1 MPYQIKNGIV
11 YGSNAV
17 SLTQAQYDALSTAE
31 KNNGT
36 VYYIYDS
43 DDAVFDAEDVGL
55 ADGGNVQTL
64 AGSVAVIE
72 TSPATATHAVGDYIV
87 WNGQLYEVITAI
99 AVGETLTVGTNITAT
114 TVGSELTALNNKY
127 YYRDYSF
134 TLSYSGGTIGTRGA
148 QGYFGLDSD
157 AVAVS
162 ATITYVSSSDR
173 FIPVVFTSTSSGTN
187 PAIYCNLYRC
197 DTNSLSSA
205 PQVTVR
211 VLYRRN

>member
-64 AGSVAVIE
+64 AGSVAIIE

-99 AVGETLTVGTNITAT
+99 AVGETLTVGTNITST
-114 TVGSELTALNNKY
+114 TVGEELTSLNNGLTNLIKTQTVT
-127 YYRDYSF
+127 DTTSSAGVIP
-134 TLSYSGGTIGTRGA
+134 LSIQFSRIIAIKPRTGYVCYGSVREATSGNGAAFFFSSSGG
-148 QGYFGLDSD
+148 S
-157 AVAVS
+157 
-162 ATITYVSSSDR
+162 IT
-173 FIPVVFTSTSSGTN
+173 TLTN
-187 PAIYCNLYRC
+187 TEVKF
-197 DTNSLSSA
+197 D
-205 PQVTVR
+205 
-211 VLYRRN
+211 VLYI

>member
-1 MPYQIKNGIV
+1 MPYQIKNGKV

-64 AGSVAVIE
+64 AGSVATIE
-72 TSPATATHAVGDYIV
+72 TSPATGTHAVGDYIV
-87 WNGQLYEVITAI
+87 WNGQLYEVITTI

-114 TVGSELTALNNKY
+114 TVGEELSSLNNALTVKIKTITATTNNRGDVGFDLLRAEAEVIY
-127 YYRDYSF
+127 AVCTSNTNYRIIPNV
-134 TLSYSGGTIGTRGA
+134 IGARW
-148 QGYFGLDSD
+148 YGLVIED
-157 AVAVS
+157 S
-162 ATITYVSSSDR
+162 ATFNAITN
-173 FIPVVFTSTSSGTN
+173 TSITVEVH
-187 PAIYCNLYRC
+187 YKNL
-197 DTNSLSSA
+197 
-205 PQVTVR
+205 
-211 VLYRRN
+211 